1 MTGDRP
7 AASLAAR
14 LVTYQAERFPL
25 RRNAP
30 VLFAYGAAM
39 AAISAH
45 LAGRPWPSAGAVFS
59 AFVVVLLVFF
69 QLRVCDEVKDREHD
83 ARWQPERP
91 IPRGLISLRE
101 VVLTG
106 VATIPVAL
114 AAALLLDARLL
125 WPLLAIWVWV
135 GLMTVEF
142 FVPAWLR
149 ARPVAYMVSH
159 MVVVPLITLYA
170 TACEWLPREAGPPPG
185 IGLLLALSYANG
197 CVNEIGRKMRAP
209 ESERPGVETY
219 TALWGMRSAAFAW
232 LGCILAALLPMVA
245 LGFLAGAGL
254 AIGAVGLIGAAAA
267 LGLVLRFLAG
277 PTAALGKAFDVV
289 SGLWVLVSYA
299 ALGILPGLLR

>member
-1 MTGDRP
+1 MSGDRP
-7 AASLAAR
+7 GAPLAAR
-14 LVTYQAERFPL
+14 LLTYQSERFPL
-25 RRNAP
+25 ARNAP
-30 VLFAYGAAM
+30 VLFAYAAAM

-45 LAGRPWPSAGAVFS
+45 LGGRPLPSAGAILS
-59 AFVVVLLVFF
+59 AFAIVLIVFF

-91 IPRGLISLRE
+91 IPRGLVSLRE

-106 VATIPVAL
+106 LATVPLAL
-114 AAALLLDARLL
+114 AAALLLDPRLL
-125 WPLLAIWVWV
+125 WLLLAIWAWV
-135 GLMTVEF
+135 ALMTVEF

-149 ARPVAYMVSH
+149 ARPIAYMVSH

-219 TALWGMRSAAFAW
+219 TALWGMRAATLAW
-232 LGCILAALLPMVA
+232 LGCVLAALVPLLA
-245 LGFLAGAGL
+245 LGKLAGAGL
-254 AIGAVGLIGAAAA
+254 AVGAVGLAGAAVA
-267 LGLVLRFLAG
+267 LGLALRFLAR
-277 PTAALGKAFDVV
+277 PTASLGKAFDLV
-289 SGLWVLVSYA
+289 SGLWVLLSYV
-299 ALGILPGLLR
+299 ALGVFPGLLR